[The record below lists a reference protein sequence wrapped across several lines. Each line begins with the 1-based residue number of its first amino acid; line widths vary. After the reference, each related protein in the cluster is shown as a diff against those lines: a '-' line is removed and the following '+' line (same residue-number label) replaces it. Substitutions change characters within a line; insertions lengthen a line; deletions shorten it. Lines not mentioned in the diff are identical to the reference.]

1 MINPQ
6 TQGNSSSMNSFL
18 YPSTAAPQPQ
28 PRTGSQRVSNHSQGK
43 YENYVPPGGVNHQT
57 QFKHFMSSMT
67 DGGAGSNSGHQALK
81 RSSEDLL
88 KDYGLLELSNIRLG
102 TQMASQNNRSE
113 TLLAGAGISGGSG
126 GKNSLTNSSTSASF
140 LNGYMSSNNSSGFQL
155 NGHGNSGGVN
165 NTSYPQPPPR
175 ASTIGPPP
183 VLPPSSQQRSVSA
196 TSAPDMSRNGHSGGN
211 NSFLFN
217 SSPVMPATNFTTGG
231 SANLPVNQRLEP
243 MPNTTSIS
251 GVNKKSLYPTSNTTN
266 NNNHFL
272 SDLDPLCS
280 SSNGTAAGKPELDR
294 TNLTPSPGSSTGFG
308 GHRQPPA
315 IPPRGKKQ
323 WTTFEN

>member
-1 MINPQ
+1 MLSGLINPQ
-6 TQGNSSSMNSFL
+6 SQGNSSSMNSFL

-67 DGGAGSNSGHQALK
+67 DGGAGGNSGHQALK

-102 TQMASQNNRSE
+102 TQMASQNNRST
-113 TLLAGAGISGGSG
+113 TLLTGGSG
-126 GKNSLTNSSTSASF
+126 VQNSSTNSSTSASF

-183 VLPPSSQQRSVSA
+183 VLPSSQQRSVSA

-243 MPNTTSIS
+243 MPNTTSI
-251 GVNKKSLYPTSNTTN
+251 NKKSLYPTSNTTN

-294 TNLTPSPGSSTGFG
+294 TNLTPSPGSATGFG